1 MRHWERGFDC
11 AEEEMRDPEFDVL
24 SAICSF
30 DGDPPDNNFQRGF
43 LSALLAA
50 NEKEY

>member
-1 MRHWERGFDC
+1 MSHFQRGFDC

-30 DGDPPDNNFQRGF
+30 DGDPPDNNFQRGY
-43 LSALLAA
+43 LNALLATHEEQ
-50 NEKEY
+50 N